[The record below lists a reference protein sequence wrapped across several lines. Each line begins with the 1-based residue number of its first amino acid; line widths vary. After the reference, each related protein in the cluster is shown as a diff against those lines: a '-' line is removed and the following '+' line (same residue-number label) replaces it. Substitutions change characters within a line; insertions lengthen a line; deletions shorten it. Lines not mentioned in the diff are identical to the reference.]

1 VAALD
6 DLRVVDFSHVI
17 AGPFCTMLLGDHG
30 ANVIKVERPKTGD
43 HIRAW
48 SPQGEGIAAGYLT
61 FNRNKRSIAIDLK
74 TPRGRELG
82 RQLAATADVVV
93 ESLRPGSAD
102 QLGIGYEQI
111 HALNPRAV
119 YCSISGYGQNGPKA
133 PLGGYDL
140 IAQAYGGLMSV
151 TGESGGPA
159 MRAGYS
165 VIDVFAGM
173 AAYGA
178 IMTALVERHHTGVG
192 QHVETSLLDSVVAN
206 MSYHATGYLASGKI
220 PGRLG
225 TASPS
230 LVPYQM
236 FEASDVPFILGCNN
250 DRAFGRLCTA
260 LDRAELATDSRFATN
275 ALRLQHKPVLIELLA
290 EIFRGRTAL
299 EWVDLLNAHQVPSSR
314 INTVAD
320 VVHDEQVAARRL
332 MQPIPH
338 PTIPTLRVPAAPFR
352 TVGGVDAVATPPP
365 ALGEHT
371 DVVLRE
377 LGYSND
383 EIQALRVSGAIG

>member
-1 VAALD
+1 VSALAGI
-6 DLRVVDFSHVI
+6 RVVDFSHVI
-17 AGPFCTMLLGDHG
+17 AGPFCTMLMGDNG
-30 ANVIKVERPKTGD
+30 ADVIKIERPTTGD

-48 SPQGEGIAAGYLT
+48 APQWEGIAAAYLT
-61 FNRNKRSIAIDLK
+61 FNRNKRSVTIDLK
-74 TPRGRELG
+74 NTSGRDLA
-82 RQLAATADVVV
+82 RRLAATADVVV
-93 ESLRPGSAD
+93 ESLRPGSAAK
-102 QLGIGYEQI
+102 LGIGYADLHE
-111 HALNPRAV
+111 LNPRLI

-133 PLGGYDL
+133 ALGGYDL

-178 IMTALVERHHTGVG
+178 IMTALVERQRTGLG

-206 MSYHATGYLASGKI
+206 MSYHATGYLASGKV
-220 PGRLG
+220 PTRLG

-236 FEASDVPFILGCNN
+236 FEASDAPFILGCNN
-250 DRAFGRLCTA
+250 DRAFVRLCAAIDRQA
-260 LDRAELATDSRFATN
+260 LASDPRFVTN
-275 ALRLQHKPVLIELLA
+275 ALRLANKPALIEILA
-290 EIFRGRTAL
+290 TIFRAGTSAA
-299 EWVDLLNAHQVPSSR
+299 WVDQLNAHQVPSSR
-314 INTVAD
+314 INNVAD
-320 VVHDEQVAARRL
+320 VVVDDQVTARGL

-338 PTIPTLRVPAAPFR
+338 PTIPALRVPAAPFR
-352 TVGGVDAVATPPP
+352 TVDSEAATAAPPP

-371 DVVLRE
+371 DPVLRE
-377 LGYSND
+377 LGLSDD
-383 EIQALRVSGAIG
+383 EIRALRANGTLG